1 MRSTTASSI
10 GVTEASTTII
20 WLREKKTKANN
31 YRKEKLTEATI
42 LSQVPIYKEAI
53 DEIFTEDRSKGNQ

>member
-1 MRSTTASSI
+1 VRSTTASSI

-20 WLREKKTKANN
+20 WLRKKKPKASN

-42 LSQVPIYKEAI
+42 LSQVPIYKDAI

>member
-53 DEIFTEDRSKGNQ
+53 DEIFTEDRSKGN

>member
-1 MRSTTASSI
+1 VQSTTACSI
-10 GVTEASTTII
+10 GVTEASSTII
-20 WLREKKTKANN
+20 WLRKKSKANN

>member
-20 WLREKKTKANN
+20 WLRKKSKANN

-42 LSQVPIYKEAI
+42 LSQVPMYREAI
-53 DEIFTEDRSKGNQ
+53 DEFFTEDMK